1 VKLQFHERKN
11 YYNWWS
17 YIRRALFDPKILF
30 ILINKTKNRIP
41 CVYYILHYLLKKNVF
56 CSTIHRR
63 KMPKNILQITSHHVF
78 KYHHWTI
85 FYKTK
90 TNFSCWLVF
99 RKIHNGRRC
108 IVVYSFLFFLKK
120 SCDPIES
127 TQVLSW
133 WWWRRNFFALSLI
146 LLSGYIF
153 LLRKKKILV
162 KMNYKTQEENWL
174 ILMPPSLT
182 F

>member
-1 VKLQFHERKN
+1 M
-11 YYNWWS
+11 
-17 YIRRALFDPKILF
+17 ILYTTCSLRPENT
-30 ILINKTKNRIP
+30 IHSDQQNKKSHP
-41 CVYYILHYLLKKNVF
+41 LCVLYPTLPIKKNVF

-99 RKIHNGRRC
+99 KKIHNGRRC

-153 LLRKKKILV
+153 LLRKKKFSSKWTI
-162 KMNYKTQEENWL
+162 KHRKKIDW
-174 ILMPPSLT
+174 